1 MLQVRRMSIQDSL
14 SKFATNATSVFKQPT
29 AVMNALPDTSQF
41 IGPIYDYSGE
51 LKSPSEIG
59 IERGGSFEKIGRAGV
74 GVDYYVS
81 ALGYGQSM
89 GLSKSVD
96 GMEQSPMGLNFF
108 LKVADAKY
116 GAACSN
122 GASMYEYVSTI
133 PVGIPGP
140 LGDQLAKE
148 MRGVRLQGLA
158 PGIINDAGA
167 ALNPAPFFSAAIG
180 SGFPQCKQMT
190 APVGDAAGRLRSKN
204 KNVTRPWIDP
214 KTEKLTRKDG
224 KYYATHWVF
233 DKWISAED
241 YKKTKKVYPIKDKKG
256 KVIEDFASPVG
267 GSQVAAGV
275 LFAALFL
282 GLVAFTAGRK

>member
-1 MLQVRRMSIQDSL
+1 
-14 SKFATNATSVFKQPT
+14 
-29 AVMNALPDTSQF
+29 
-41 IGPIYDYSGE
+41 
-51 LKSPSEIG
+51 
-59 IERGGSFEKIGRAGV
+59 
-74 GVDYYVS
+74 
-81 ALGYGQSM
+81 
-89 GLSKSVD
+89 
-96 GMEQSPMGLNFF
+96 
-108 LKVADAKY
+108 
-116 GAACSN
+116 
-122 GASMYEYVSTI
+122 MYEYVSTI

-148 MRGVRLQGLA
+148 MKGVRLQGLA

-180 SGFPQCKQMT
+180 SRFPQCKQMN

-256 KVIEDFASPVG
+256 NVIEDFASPVG
-267 GSQVAAGV
+267 VSQVAAGV

-282 GLVAFTAGRK
+282 GLVAFTARRK